1 LENIQGRLPVTVDII
16 RKVAGLAL
24 PLRCTLVQGIYIG
37 SCTQNDFCSNIFQF
51 FWGYYPSN
59 CPPELADLGID
70 CNCPFNIPVQNIEG
84 QFVMDVIDFMQ
95 TPYAI
100 MAVGDFDLKYNI
112 NNASNQHVA
121 CFRFLFTMSKA

>member
-16 RKVAGLAL
+16 RTVAGLAL
-24 PLRCTLVQGIYIG
+24 PVRCTLVQGFYFG

-59 CPPELADLGID
+59 CPAELADLGID
-70 CNCPFNIPVQNIEG
+70 CNCPFNIPFQNIEG
-84 QFVMDVIDFMQ
+84 QFVMDVIDFS
-95 TPYAI
+95 TTLYAF
-100 MAVGDFDLKYNI
+100 MAVGDFELKYNI

-121 CFRFLFTMSKA
+121 CFRFFFTMSKL